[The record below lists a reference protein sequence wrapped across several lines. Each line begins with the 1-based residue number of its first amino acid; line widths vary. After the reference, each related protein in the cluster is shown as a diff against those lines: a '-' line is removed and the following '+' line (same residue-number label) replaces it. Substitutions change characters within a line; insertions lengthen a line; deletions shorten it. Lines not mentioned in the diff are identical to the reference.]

1 MIEQTAVSDETAATI
16 EARPAGPPPGP
27 PVEPPP
33 DRDLWPWLLVLLV
46 LVLGGL
52 AVAYLASR
60 DDNGSQPAPTTQTV
74 ARAAPRA
81 ATHQRPAVTA
91 RVAVPRLV
99 GLTAPAA
106 VKRLQQLGLTAT
118 THNVFSHKPRS
129 QVVAQS
135 PMASRELANGAEVAL
150 TVSKG
155 PKAAPVADVV
165 GQTVAD
171 AISTLRAEG
180 FRSRIARV
188 PSSEPAGQVVAQ
200 HPKAGANAPSTVVV
214 RLNLSDGKGSKTHAP
229 TTSAETA
236 PRPITTRAAP
246 AAPSPS
252 ASANGLVQVPD
263 LEGKKL
269 IEARQLLRWVGLVIE
284 IRRVPNAQSLG
295 TVVAQAKKPSMRLKR
310 GSHLLVTVSTGP
322 AQSNSFSASES
333 SNAGEGLIAVPDV
346 TGQDETTAT
355 QELQSA
361 GLTVRVVDRDTPE
374 ASEDGI
380 VVEQAPAANESVQTD
395 STVTIYV
402 GRYAGPAIG

>member
-16 EARPAGPPPGP
+16 ETRPAGPPPGP

-52 AVAYLASR
+52 AAAYLASR

-74 ARAAPRA
+74 AQAAPRA
-81 ATHQRPAVTA
+81 ARRERPAVTP

-118 THNVFSHKPRS
+118 THDVFSSKPRS

-135 PMASRELANGAEVAL
+135 PMASRELASGATVAL

-171 AISTLRAEG
+171 AISTLRVEG

-200 HPKAGANAPSTVVV
+200 HPKPGANAPSTVVV
-214 RLNLSDGKGSKTHAP
+214 RLNVSDGKTPAP
-229 TTSAETA
+229 TTSAGTA
-236 PRPITTRAAP
+236 PRPTTTRAGP

-263 LEGKKL
+263 LKGKKL
-269 IEARQLLRWVGLVIE
+269 IEARQLLRRIGLVIE

-295 TVVAQAKKPSMRLKR
+295 TVVAQAKKPSTRLKR

-322 AQSNSFSASES
+322 AQSSSSSASES

-355 QELQSA
+355 QDLQSA
-361 GLTVRVVDRDTPE
+361 GLTVRVVDRDTQE

-395 STVTIYV
+395 SSVTIYV
-402 GRYAGPAIG
+402 GRYAGPATG

>member
-1 MIEQTAVSDETAATI
+1 
-16 EARPAGPPPGP
+16 
-27 PVEPPP
+27 
-33 DRDLWPWLLVLLV
+33 
-46 LVLGGL
+46 
-52 AVAYLASR
+52 
-60 DDNGSQPAPTTQTV
+60 
-74 ARAAPRA
+74 
-81 ATHQRPAVTA
+81 
-91 RVAVPRLV
+91 
-99 GLTAPAA
+99 
-106 VKRLQQLGLTAT
+106 
-118 THNVFSHKPRS
+118 
-129 QVVAQS
+129 
-135 PMASRELANGAEVAL
+135 
-150 TVSKG
+150 
-155 PKAAPVADVV
+155 
-165 GQTVAD
+165 
-171 AISTLRAEG
+171 
-180 FRSRIARV
+180 
-188 PSSEPAGQVVAQ
+188 
-200 HPKAGANAPSTVVV
+200 
-214 RLNLSDGKGSKTHAP
+214 
-229 TTSAETA
+229 
-236 PRPITTRAAP
+236 
-246 AAPSPS
+246 
-252 ASANGLVQVPD
+252 VQVPD

-269 IEARQLLRWVGLVIE
+269 IEARQLLRRVGLVIE